1 MRATK
6 RKIAGNANDASLK
19 KRRSFNVDASTLLQL
34 TERARQLRIS
44 ENALTRLYLE
54 RGLSSSDDT
63 IKREISELAK
73 KIELHSTESRIK
85 IFEAIRLM
93 ENSNRETMAR
103 IEARFVDR
111 TESMI
116 DGMTEV
122 LEQIG
127 QLPAQTKQQAPVTGR
142 GLADE

>member
-1 MRATK
+1 MKATR
-6 RKIAGNANDASLK
+6 RKIAGNASDASLK

-63 IKREISELAK
+63 IKKEISELAK
-73 KIELHSTESRIK
+73 RMELHSTESRIK
-85 IFEAIRLM
+85 IFEAVRLM
-93 ENSNRETMAR
+93 EAANKETMDR
-103 IEARFVDR
+103 IEARFADR
-111 TESMI
+111 TERMI

-122 LEQIG
+122 LTQIG
-127 QLPAQTKQQAPVTGR
+127 QLPAPKKQQAPMVGR
-142 GLADE
+142 GLADQ

>member
-1 MRATK
+1 MKTAK
-6 RKIAGNANDASLK
+6 RKIAGNASDASLK

-73 KIELHSTESRIK
+73 KMELHSTESRIK
-85 IFEAIRLM
+85 IFEAVRLM
-93 ENSNRETMAR
+93 EAANKETMDR
-103 IEARFVDR
+103 IEARFADR
-111 TESMI
+111 TERMI

-122 LEQIG
+122 LTQIG
-127 QLPAQTKQQAPVTGR
+127 QLPAPKKQQAPVTGR
-142 GLADE
+142 GLADQ